1 MVTVDMVAFLNDKDS
16 QMLRRLVNLVLS
28 PGATVYAQWK
38 RRVITLVPKEEGNFS
53 FKKSRPLV
61 LLDLLQEGFWAMM
74 TTRMTRVWEE
84 KKLLHPMQFGFRR
97 GHSVTAPALMATLIA
112 E

>member
-1 MVTVDMVAFLNDKDS
+1 MAFLNDKDS

-38 RRVITLVPKEEGNFS
+38 RRVISPVPKEEGNVSLEKAKLF
-53 FKKSRPLV
+53 V
-61 LLDLLQEGFWAMM
+61 LLDVLQKGFWAMM
-74 TTRMTRVWEE
+74 TARMTRVWED
-84 KKLLHPMQFGFRR
+84 KKLLNPMQFGFRR

-112 E
+112 ERQVT